1 MIRPC
6 GKYYVTTEDMEYRG
20 VIVPKGFRT
29 DGISYKFRLVGV
41 FINKFDPLYI
51 EAVIFH
57 DYLTDLGDWD
67 TANRV
72 FEELLPDTRVA
83 KVMVVAVKLY
93 GKFVRG
99 GR

>member
-1 MIRPC
+1 MIEPY
-6 GKYYVTTEDMEYRG
+6 GKYYRTTRDLTYRG
-20 VIVPKGFRT
+20 VTVPKGTVT
-29 DGISYKFRLVGV
+29 DGVSYKFRLVGV
-41 FINKFDPLYI
+41 LINKFDPLYI

-57 DYLTDLGDWD
+57 DYLADLGDWD